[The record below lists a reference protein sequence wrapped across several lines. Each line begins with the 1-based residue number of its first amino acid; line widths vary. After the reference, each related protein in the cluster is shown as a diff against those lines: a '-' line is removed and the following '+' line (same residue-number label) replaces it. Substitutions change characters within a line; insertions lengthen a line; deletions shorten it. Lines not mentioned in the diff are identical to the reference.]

1 MVSIKTLGLLYSVTW
16 NPFLGECCNDPLIKA
31 VYLFCLRK
39 LRVNAL
45 FTVTCT
51 LISTLLLYSICIHKI
66 LNFLSTGIFGQKSYP
81 HQEQNCEVNI
91 WPPLFDWFGFVWF
104 FSFVL
109 GGCLFLL
116 LIFTL
121 CLLHFWFSCFNCL
134 VFSTHISVA
143 EVVQVP
149 SQLLCI
155 TLIFIQVNRN
165 KICKLNLYGAS
176 SAHNTFP

>member
-51 LISTLLLYSICIHKI
+51 LLSTLLLYSICIHKI

-104 FSFVL
+104 FL
-109 GGCLFLL
+109 LFWGV
-116 LIFTL
+116 F
-121 CLLHFWFSCFNCL
+121 CFYFWFSPFVYFTSGFLALTVWCFPL
-134 VFSTHISVA
+134 IF
-143 EVVQVP
+143 
-149 SQLLCI
+149 QLL
-155 TLIFIQVNRN
+155 
-165 KICKLNLYGAS
+165 KLS
-176 SAHNTFP
+176 RFHHNCCALLWFLSK